1 MTTKEIKKESF
12 WHFNQESFRKSV
24 DSHCVQG
31 VKQLKKTIHSYI
43 FFHLFFIG
51 LLAAEVT
58 SFFVFLTF
66 LFQTSFIA
74 FFLASILLTG
84 FAYLILLFY
93 FQTKKPGQ
101 LVEIRNWFMGL
112 CKKGLPSHLN
122 QNDYHLSLANAAYIF
137 SSLLTKQDSSR
148 SAQLNSSLSLNKLI
162 RKVTKLYFQKDMH
175 KMQEILAFVSI
186 NEHIQLIKKTPTN
199 LEAHAS
205 LANAY
210 VALSHLYRP
219 TAFQHRIK
227 NSSTKFKAAT
237 KKALQE
243 FKIIDYFSPNDP
255 WVYAQL
261 ASCYHDLELYDD
273 EANVYEQI
281 LKLCPDDKQI
291 MFRLGILCFQQG
303 KSGQGL
309 ELYQKLKALNFSRAD
324 ELIDFYDANIKK
336 EYCIQNL

>member
-1 MTTKEIKKESF
+1 MNLKEIKKESF
-12 WHFNQESFRKSV
+12 WHFNQESFRKNV
-24 DSHCVQG
+24 HSHCVQG
-31 VKQLKKTIHSYI
+31 IKQLKKIIHSYI
-43 FFHLFFIG
+43 FFHLFFLG
-51 LLAAEVT
+51 LLIAEIT

-101 LVEIRNWFMGL
+101 LIEIRNWFMGL
-112 CKKGLPSHLN
+112 CKKGLPSQIN
-122 QNDYHLSLANAAYIF
+122 QIDYHLSLANAAYIF
-137 SSLLTKQDSSR
+137 STLLSDHDSNR
-148 SAQLNSSLSLNKLI
+148 SAQSSSSLSLNKLL
-162 RKVTKLYFQKDMH
+162 RKITQLYCQKDMH

-186 NEHIQLIKKTPTN
+186 NEHIHLIKNSPTN

-219 TAFQHRIK
+219 SAIHHRLK
-227 NSSTKFKAAT
+227 NSSLKFEAAT
-237 KKALQE
+237 RKALQE
-243 FKIIDYFSPNDP
+243 FKIIDHFSPNDP

-273 EANVYEQI
+273 EAKTYMHI

-309 ELYQKLKALNFSRAD
+309 ELYEKLKALNFSRAD
-324 ELIDFYDANIKK
+324 ELIDFYDANIKR